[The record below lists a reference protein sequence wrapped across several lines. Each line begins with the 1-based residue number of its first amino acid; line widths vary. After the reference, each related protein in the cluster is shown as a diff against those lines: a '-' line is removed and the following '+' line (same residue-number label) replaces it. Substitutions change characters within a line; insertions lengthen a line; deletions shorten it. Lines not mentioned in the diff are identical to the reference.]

1 MNDKYVRQD
10 LNVFGMTCAA
20 CSTRIEKSLNKA
32 EGVEKANVNLV
43 TENAAVYYDPEVTST
58 EDLIKVV
65 KHAGYDAAEKMT
77 KEEKDA
83 VLEKNFKKEVRRFI
97 LSAVLSLPLLL
108 TMVTHIPYIHEMAFA
123 ETIGNWINPTIQL
136 VLATIVQFY
145 IGWRFY
151 DGAYKALR
159 GKSANMDVLV
169 ALGTSAAYFYSVVEY
184 IRHMI
189 DPSVMP
195 HYYFETS
202 AVLITLILLGK
213 LLESYATSRTTESI
227 AGLLELQAKEATV
240 IREGKEWLVPVDSL
254 KIGDVILVRPGE
266 KVPMDAEII
275 SGETS
280 IDEAMITGEP
290 VPVEKKPGDSVIGAT
305 INFDGAFQ
313 AKITK
318 RMEETVLESIIRL
331 VEEAQG
337 IKAPIQRLADKISG
351 IFVPIVLGIAAVTFI
366 IWYLVTG
373 TVDGSL
379 EAAIA
384 VLVIA
389 CPCALGLATPTA
401 IMAGTGKG
409 AESGILFK
417 GGEHLERT
425 SKVDTIIFDKTGTLT
440 EGKLEVSDKEAT
452 HDQFFPYLFL
462 MEQQSEHPIAKAIIK
477 MLASE
482 NLDVSTIK
490 QGKIRA
496 KAGHGMT
503 GTLDESK
510 VELGAYRYISSLT
523 TIPKDADEL
532 IGSWMHAGKTVVAMA
547 IDGVYAGALA
557 LSDTPRP
564 EAKEA
569 IQKLQAQG
577 IKTAIC
583 SGDQSVVVENMAKDL
598 GTDMFFAEQL
608 PNDKSALVEKLQQEG
623 HIVAFVGDGINDAP
637 ALAASDIGI
646 SIGTGTDI
654 AIETGDVTLVSH
666 RLTLIPETI
675 ELSKATM
682 RNIRQNFFWALAYNC
697 AGIPI
702 AALGLLAP
710 WVAGLA
716 MAFSS
721 VSVVTNALR
730 LKRYKF
736 KS

>member
-1 MNDKYVRQD
+1 MDDKYVRQD

-58 EDLIKVV
+58 EELIKVV
-65 KHAGYDAAEKMT
+65 KHAGYDAAEKMS

-425 SKVDTIIFDKTGTLT
+425 SKVDTIVFDKTGTLT
-440 EGKLEVSDKEAT
+440 EGKLEVSDKKASN
-452 HDQFFPYLFL
+452 DKFFPYLFL
-462 MEQQSEHPIAKAIIK
+462 MEQQSEHPIAKAIIN
-477 MLASE
+477 MLESE
-482 NLDVSTIK
+482 KIDVSDVK

-503 GTLDESK
+503 GNLDDSK
-510 VELGAYRYISSLT
+510 VELGAYRYVSSLT
-523 TIPKDADEL
+523 TIPSEEDEL
-532 IGSWMHAGKTVVAMA
+532 IQSWMNAGKTVVAMA
-547 IDGVYAGALA
+547 IDGTYAGALA

-598 GTDMFFAEQL
+598 GADMFFAEQL

-697 AGIPI
+697 AGIPV

>member
-1 MNDKYVRQD
+1 MSDKYVRQD

-65 KHAGYDAAEKMT
+65 KHAGYDAAEKMS

-254 KIGDVILVRPGE
+254 KIGDIILVRPGE

-337 IKAPIQRLADKISG
+337 IKAPIQRLADRISG

-425 SKVDTIIFDKTGTLT
+425 SKVDTIVFDKTGTLT
-440 EGKLEVSDKEAT
+440 EGKLEVSDKKAAND
-452 HDQFFPYLFL
+452 HFFPYLFL

-477 MLASE
+477 MLEPE
-482 NLDVSTIK
+482 NMDVSAVK

-503 GTLDESK
+503 GNLDDSK
-510 VELGAYRYISSLT
+510 VELGAYRYVSSLT
-523 TIPKDADEL
+523 TIPKDDDEL
-532 IGSWMHAGKTVVAMA
+532 IESWMQAGKTVVAMA

-569 IQKLQAQG
+569 IQKLKAQG

-598 GTDMFFAEQL
+598 GIDMFFAEQL

>member
-1 MNDKYVRQD
+1 MDDKYVRQD

-43 TENAAVYYDPEVTST
+43 TENAAVYYDPEVTTT
-58 EDLIKVV
+58 EELIKVV
-65 KHAGYDAAEKMT
+65 KHAGYDAAEKMS

-254 KIGDVILVRPGE
+254 KIGDIILVRPGE

-425 SKVDTIIFDKTGTLT
+425 SKVDTIVFDKTGTLT
-440 EGKLEVSDKEAT
+440 EGKLEVSDKKASN
-452 HDQFFPYLFL
+452 DKFFPYLFL
-462 MEQQSEHPIAKAIIK
+462 MEQQSEHPIAKAIIN
-477 MLASE
+477 MLDSE
-482 NLDVSTIK
+482 KIDVSDVK

-503 GTLDESK
+503 GNLDDSK
-510 VELGAYRYISSLT
+510 VELGAYRYVSSLT
-523 TIPKDADEL
+523 TIPSEEDEL
-532 IGSWMHAGKTVVAMA
+532 IQSWMNAGKTVVAMA
-547 IDGVYAGALA
+547 IDGTYAGALA

-598 GTDMFFAEQL
+598 GADMFFAEQL

-697 AGIPI
+697 AGIPV

>member
-1 MNDKYVRQD
+1 MSDKYVRQD
-10 LNVFGMTCAA
+10 LNIFGMTCAA

-32 EGVEKANVNLV
+32 DGVEKANVNLV

-65 KHAGYDAAEKMT
+65 KHAGYDAAEKMS

-108 TMVTHIPYIHEMAFA
+108 TMVTHIPYIHEMVFA

-254 KIGDVILVRPGE
+254 KIGDIILVRPGE

-337 IKAPIQRLADKISG
+337 IKAPIQRLADRISG

-425 SKVDTIIFDKTGTLT
+425 SKVDTIVFDKTGTLT
-440 EGKLEVSDKEAT
+440 EGKLEVSDKKAAND
-452 HDQFFPYLFL
+452 HFFPYLFL

-477 MLASE
+477 MLEPENIDASA
-482 NLDVSTIK
+482 VK
-490 QGKIRA
+490 QGKSAR
-496 KAGHGMT
+496 K
-503 GTLDESK
+503 
-510 VELGAYRYISSLT
+510 
-523 TIPKDADEL
+523 
-532 IGSWMHAGKTVVAMA
+532 
-547 IDGVYAGALA
+547 
-557 LSDTPRP
+557 
-564 EAKEA
+564 
-569 IQKLQAQG
+569 
-577 IKTAIC
+577 
-583 SGDQSVVVENMAKDL
+583 L
-598 GTDMFFAEQL
+598 GTA
-608 PNDKSALVEKLQQEG
+608 
-623 HIVAFVGDGINDAP
+623 
-637 ALAASDIGI
+637 
-646 SIGTGTDI
+646 
-654 AIETGDVTLVSH
+654 
-666 RLTLIPETI
+666 
-675 ELSKATM
+675 
-682 RNIRQNFFWALAYNC
+682 
-697 AGIPI
+697 
-702 AALGLLAP
+702 
-710 WVAGLA
+710 
-716 MAFSS
+716 
-721 VSVVTNALR
+721 
-730 LKRYKF
+730 
-736 KS
+736 

>member
-1 MNDKYVRQD
+1 MSDKYVRQD

-65 KHAGYDAAEKMT
+65 KHAGYDAAEKMS

-254 KIGDVILVRPGE
+254 KIGDIILVRPGE

-337 IKAPIQRLADKISG
+337 IKAPIQRLADRISG

-425 SKVDTIIFDKTGTLT
+425 SKVDTIVFDKTGTLT
-440 EGKLEVSDKEAT
+440 EGKLEVSDKKAANN
-452 HDQFFPYLFL
+452 HFFPYLFL

-477 MLASE
+477 MLE
-482 NLDVSTIK
+482 PKNMDVSAVK

-503 GTLDESK
+503 GNLDDSK
-510 VELGAYRYISSLT
+510 VELGAYRYVSSLT
-523 TIPKDADEL
+523 TIPKEDDEL
-532 IGSWMHAGKTVVAMA
+532 IESWMHAGKTVVAMA
-547 IDGVYAGALA
+547 IDGVYAGALS

-569 IQKLQAQG
+569 IQKLKAQG

-598 GTDMFFAEQL
+598 GIDMFFAEQL

>member
-58 EDLIKVV
+58 EELIKVV
-65 KHAGYDAAEKMT
+65 KHAGYDAAEKMS

-254 KIGDVILVRPGE
+254 KIGDIILVRPGE

-425 SKVDTIIFDKTGTLT
+425 SKVDTIVFDKTGTLT
-440 EGKLEVSDKEAT
+440 EGKLEVSDKKASN
-452 HDQFFPYLFL
+452 DKFFPYLFL
-462 MEQQSEHPIAKAIIK
+462 MEQQSEHPIAKAIIN
-477 MLASE
+477 MLDSE
-482 NLDVSTIK
+482 KIDVSDVK

-503 GTLDESK
+503 GNLDDSK
-510 VELGAYRYISSLT
+510 VELGAYRYVSSLT
-523 TIPKDADEL
+523 TIPSEEDEL
-532 IGSWMHAGKTVVAMA
+532 IQSWMNAGKTVVAMA
-547 IDGVYAGALA
+547 IEGTYAGALA

-598 GTDMFFAEQL
+598 GADMFFAEQL

-697 AGIPI
+697 AGIPV

>member
-1 MNDKYVRQD
+1 MDDKYVRQD

-43 TENAAVYYDPEVTST
+43 TENAAVYYDPEVTTT
-58 EDLIKVV
+58 EELIKVV
-65 KHAGYDAAEKMT
+65 KHAGYDAAEKMS

-254 KIGDVILVRPGE
+254 KIGDIILVRPGE

-384 VLVIA
+384 VLVIT

-425 SKVDTIIFDKTGTLT
+425 SKVDTIVFDKTGTLT
-440 EGKLEVSDKEAT
+440 EGKLEVSDKKASN
-452 HDQFFPYLFL
+452 DKFFPYLFL
-462 MEQQSEHPIAKAIIK
+462 MEQQSEHPIAKAIIN
-477 MLASE
+477 MLESE
-482 NLDVSTIK
+482 KIDVSDVK

-503 GTLDESK
+503 GNLDDSK
-510 VELGAYRYISSLT
+510 VELGAYRYVSSLT
-523 TIPKDADEL
+523 TIPSEEDKL
-532 IGSWMHAGKTVVAMA
+532 IQSWMNAGKTVVAMA
-547 IDGVYAGALA
+547 IDGTYAGALA

-598 GTDMFFAEQL
+598 GADMFFAEQL

-697 AGIPI
+697 AGIPV

>member
-1 MNDKYVRQD
+1 MDDKYVRQD

-58 EDLIKVV
+58 EELIKVV
-65 KHAGYDAAEKMT
+65 KHAGYDATEKMS

-254 KIGDVILVRPGE
+254 KIGDIILVRPGE

-425 SKVDTIIFDKTGTLT
+425 SKVDTIVFDKTGTLT
-440 EGKLEVSDKEAT
+440 EGKLEVSDKKASN
-452 HDQFFPYLFL
+452 DKFFPYLFL
-462 MEQQSEHPIAKAIIK
+462 MEQQSEHPIAKAIIN
-477 MLASE
+477 MLDSE
-482 NLDVSTIK
+482 KIDVSDVK

-503 GTLDESK
+503 GNLDDSK
-510 VELGAYRYISSLT
+510 VELGAYRYVSSLT
-523 TIPKDADEL
+523 TIPSEEDEL
-532 IGSWMHAGKTVVAMA
+532 IQSWMNAGKTVVAMA
-547 IDGVYAGALA
+547 IDGTYAGALA

-598 GTDMFFAEQL
+598 GADMFFAEQL

-697 AGIPI
+697 AGIPV

>member
-1 MNDKYVRQD
+1 MDDKYVRQD

-43 TENAAVYYDPEVTST
+43 TENAAVYYDPEVTTT
-58 EDLIKVV
+58 EELIKVV
-65 KHAGYDAAEKMT
+65 KHAGYDAAEKMS

-254 KIGDVILVRPGE
+254 KIGDIILVRPGE

-425 SKVDTIIFDKTGTLT
+425 SKVDTIVFDKTGTLT
-440 EGKLEVSDKEAT
+440 EGKLEVSDKKASN
-452 HDQFFPYLFL
+452 DKFFPYLFL
-462 MEQQSEHPIAKAIIK
+462 MEQQSEHPIAKAIIN
-477 MLASE
+477 MLDSE
-482 NLDVSTIK
+482 KIDVSDVK

-503 GTLDESK
+503 GNLDDSK
-510 VELGAYRYISSLT
+510 VELGAYRYVSSLT
-523 TIPKDADEL
+523 TIPSEEDKL
-532 IGSWMHAGKTVVAMA
+532 IQSWMNAGKTVVAMA
-547 IDGVYAGALA
+547 IDGTYAGALA

-598 GTDMFFAEQL
+598 GADMFFAEQL

-697 AGIPI
+697 AGIPV

>member
-58 EDLIKVV
+58 EELIKVV
-65 KHAGYDAAEKMT
+65 KHAGYDAAEKMS

-425 SKVDTIIFDKTGTLT
+425 SKVDTIVFDKTGTLT
-440 EGKLEVSDKEAT
+440 EGKLEVSDKKASN
-452 HDQFFPYLFL
+452 DKFFPYLFL
-462 MEQQSEHPIAKAIIK
+462 MEQQSEHPIAKAIIN
-477 MLASE
+477 MLDSE
-482 NLDVSTIK
+482 KIDVSDVK

-503 GTLDESK
+503 GNLDDSK
-510 VELGAYRYISSLT
+510 VELGAYRYVSSLT
-523 TIPKDADEL
+523 TIPREEDEL
-532 IGSWMHAGKTVVAMA
+532 IQSWMKAGKTVVAMA
-547 IDGVYAGALA
+547 IDGTYAGALA

-598 GTDMFFAEQL
+598 GADMFFAEQL

>member
-43 TENAAVYYDPEVTST
+43 TENAAVYYDPEVTTT
-58 EDLIKVV
+58 EELIKVV
-65 KHAGYDAAEKMT
+65 KHAGYDAAEKMS

-254 KIGDVILVRPGE
+254 KIGDIILVRPGE

-425 SKVDTIIFDKTGTLT
+425 SKVDTIVFDKTGTLT
-440 EGKLEVSDKEAT
+440 EGKLEVSDKKASN
-452 HDQFFPYLFL
+452 DKFFPYLFL
-462 MEQQSEHPIAKAIIK
+462 MEQQSEHPIAKAIIN
-477 MLASE
+477 MLESE
-482 NLDVSTIK
+482 KIDVSDVK

-503 GTLDESK
+503 GNLDDSK
-510 VELGAYRYISSLT
+510 VELGAYRYVSSLT
-523 TIPKDADEL
+523 TIPSEEDKL
-532 IGSWMHAGKTVVAMA
+532 IQSWMNAGKTVVAMA
-547 IDGVYAGALA
+547 IDGTYAGALA

-598 GTDMFFAEQL
+598 GADMFFAEQL

-697 AGIPI
+697 AGIPV

>member
-1 MNDKYVRQD
+1 MDDKYVRQD

-58 EDLIKVV
+58 EELIKVV
-65 KHAGYDAAEKMT
+65 KHAGYDAAEKMS

-97 LSAVLSLPLLL
+97 LSALLSLPLLL

-254 KIGDVILVRPGE
+254 KIGDIILVRPGE

-425 SKVDTIIFDKTGTLT
+425 SKVDTIVFDKTGTLT
-440 EGKLEVSDKEAT
+440 EGKLEVSDKKASN
-452 HDQFFPYLFL
+452 DKFFPYLFL
-462 MEQQSEHPIAKAIIK
+462 MEQQSEHPIAKAIIN
-477 MLASE
+477 MLDSE
-482 NLDVSTIK
+482 KIDVSDVK

-503 GTLDESK
+503 GDLDDSK
-510 VELGAYRYISSLT
+510 VELGAYRYVSSLT
-523 TIPKDADEL
+523 TIPSEEDEL
-532 IGSWMHAGKTVVAMA
+532 IQSWMNAGKTVVAMA
-547 IDGVYAGALA
+547 IDGTYAGALA

-598 GTDMFFAEQL
+598 GADMFFAEQL

-697 AGIPI
+697 AGIPV

>member
-1 MNDKYVRQD
+1 MSDKYVRQD
-10 LNVFGMTCAA
+10 LNIFGMTCAA

-32 EGVEKANVNLV
+32 DGVEKANVNLV

-65 KHAGYDAAEKMT
+65 KHAGYDAAEKMS

-108 TMVTHIPYIHEMAFA
+108 TMVTHIPYIHEMVFA
-123 ETIGNWINPTIQL
+123 ETIGNWINPTLQL

-254 KIGDVILVRPGE
+254 KIGDIILVRPGE

-337 IKAPIQRLADKISG
+337 IKAPIQRLADRISG

-425 SKVDTIIFDKTGTLT
+425 SKVDTIVFDKTGTLT
-440 EGKLEVSDKEAT
+440 EGKLEVSDKKAAND
-452 HDQFFPYLFL
+452 HFFPYLFL

-477 MLASE
+477 MLEPENIDASA
-482 NLDVSTIK
+482 VK
-490 QGKIRA
+490 QGEIRA

-503 GTLDESK
+503 GNLDDSK
-510 VELGAYRYISSLT
+510 VELGAYRYVSSLT
-523 TIPKDADEL
+523 TIPKEDDEL
-532 IGSWMHAGKTVVAMA
+532 IESWMHAGKTVVAMA

-569 IQKLQAQG
+569 IQKLKAQG

-598 GTDMFFAEQL
+598 GIDMFFAEQL
-608 PNDKSALVEKLQQEG
+608 PNDKSALVEKLQQDG

>member
-43 TENAAVYYDPEVTST
+43 TENAAVYYDPEVTTT
-58 EDLIKVV
+58 EELIKVV
-65 KHAGYDAAEKMT
+65 KHAGYDAAEKMS

-254 KIGDVILVRPGE
+254 KIGDIILVRPGE

-425 SKVDTIIFDKTGTLT
+425 SKVDTIVFDKTGTLT
-440 EGKLEVSDKEAT
+440 EGKLEVSDKKASN
-452 HDQFFPYLFL
+452 DKFFPYLFL
-462 MEQQSEHPIAKAIIK
+462 MEQQSEHPIAKAIIN
-477 MLASE
+477 MLESE
-482 NLDVSTIK
+482 KIDVSDVK

-503 GTLDESK
+503 GNLDDSK
-510 VELGAYRYISSLT
+510 VELGAYRYVSSLT
-523 TIPKDADEL
+523 TIPSEEDEL
-532 IGSWMHAGKTVVAMA
+532 IQSWMNAGKTVVAMA
-547 IDGVYAGALA
+547 IDGTYAGALA

-598 GTDMFFAEQL
+598 GADMFFAEQL

-697 AGIPI
+697 AGIPV

>member
-43 TENAAVYYDPEVTST
+43 TENAAVYYDPEVTTT
-58 EDLIKVV
+58 EELIKVV
-65 KHAGYDAAEKMT
+65 KHAGYDAAEKMS

-108 TMVTHIPYIHEMAFA
+108 TMGTHIPYIHEMAFA

-254 KIGDVILVRPGE
+254 KIGDIILVRPGE

-425 SKVDTIIFDKTGTLT
+425 SKVDTIVFDKTGTLT
-440 EGKLEVSDKEAT
+440 EGKLEVSDKKASN
-452 HDQFFPYLFL
+452 DKFFPYLFL
-462 MEQQSEHPIAKAIIK
+462 MEQQSEHPIAKAIIN
-477 MLASE
+477 MLESE
-482 NLDVSTIK
+482 KIDVSDVK

-503 GTLDESK
+503 GNLDDSK
-510 VELGAYRYISSLT
+510 VELGAYRYVSSLT
-523 TIPKDADEL
+523 TIPSEEDKL
-532 IGSWMHAGKTVVAMA
+532 IQSWMNAGKTVVAMA
-547 IDGVYAGALA
+547 IDGTYAGALA

-598 GTDMFFAEQL
+598 GADMFFAEQL

-697 AGIPI
+697 AGIPV

>member
-43 TENAAVYYDPEVTST
+43 TENAAVYYDPEVTTT
-58 EDLIKVV
+58 EELIKVV
-65 KHAGYDAAEKMT
+65 KHAGYDAAEKMS

-169 ALGTSAAYFYSVVEY
+169 ALGTSVAYFYSVVEY

-254 KIGDVILVRPGE
+254 KIGDIILVRPGE

-425 SKVDTIIFDKTGTLT
+425 SKVDTIVFDKTGTLT
-440 EGKLEVSDKEAT
+440 EGKLEVSDKKASN
-452 HDQFFPYLFL
+452 DKFFPYLFL
-462 MEQQSEHPIAKAIIK
+462 MEQQSEHPIAKAIIN
-477 MLASE
+477 MLESE
-482 NLDVSTIK
+482 KIDVSDVK

-503 GTLDESK
+503 GNLDDSK
-510 VELGAYRYISSLT
+510 VELGAYRYVSSLT
-523 TIPKDADEL
+523 TIPSEEDEL
-532 IGSWMHAGKTVVAMA
+532 IQSWMNAGKTVVAMA
-547 IDGVYAGALA
+547 IDGTYAGALA

-598 GTDMFFAEQL
+598 GADMFFAEQL

-697 AGIPI
+697 AGIPV

>member
-58 EDLIKVV
+58 EELIKVV
-65 KHAGYDAAEKMT
+65 KHAGYDAAEKMS

-254 KIGDVILVRPGE
+254 KIGDIILVRPGE

-425 SKVDTIIFDKTGTLT
+425 SKVDTIVFDKTGTLT
-440 EGKLEVSDKEAT
+440 EGKLEVSDKKASN
-452 HDQFFPYLFL
+452 DKFFPYLFL
-462 MEQQSEHPIAKAIIK
+462 MEQQSEHPIAKAIIN
-477 MLASE
+477 MLDSE
-482 NLDVSTIK
+482 KIDVSDVK

-503 GTLDESK
+503 GNLDDSK
-510 VELGAYRYISSLT
+510 VELGAYRYVSSLT
-523 TIPKDADEL
+523 TIPSEEDEL
-532 IGSWMHAGKTVVAMA
+532 IQSWMNAGKTVVAMA
-547 IDGVYAGALA
+547 IDGTYAGALA

-598 GTDMFFAEQL
+598 GADMFFAEQL

-682 RNIRQNFFWALAYNC
+682 RNVRQNFFWALAYNC
-697 AGIPI
+697 AGIPV

>member
-58 EDLIKVV
+58 EELIKVV
-65 KHAGYDAAEKMT
+65 KHAGYDAAEKMS

-254 KIGDVILVRPGE
+254 KIGDIILVRPGE

-280 IDEAMITGEP
+280 VDEAMITGEP

-425 SKVDTIIFDKTGTLT
+425 SKVDTIVFDKTGTLT
-440 EGKLEVSDKEAT
+440 EGKLEVSDKKASN
-452 HDQFFPYLFL
+452 DKFFPYLFL
-462 MEQQSEHPIAKAIIK
+462 MEQQSEHPIAKAIIN
-477 MLASE
+477 MLDSE
-482 NLDVSTIK
+482 KIDVSDVK

-503 GTLDESK
+503 GNLDDSK
-510 VELGAYRYISSLT
+510 VELGAYRYVSSLT
-523 TIPKDADEL
+523 TIPSEEDKL
-532 IGSWMHAGKTVVAMA
+532 IQSWMNAGKTVVAMA
-547 IDGVYAGALA
+547 IDGTYAGALA

-598 GTDMFFAEQL
+598 GADMFFAEQL

-697 AGIPI
+697 AGIPV